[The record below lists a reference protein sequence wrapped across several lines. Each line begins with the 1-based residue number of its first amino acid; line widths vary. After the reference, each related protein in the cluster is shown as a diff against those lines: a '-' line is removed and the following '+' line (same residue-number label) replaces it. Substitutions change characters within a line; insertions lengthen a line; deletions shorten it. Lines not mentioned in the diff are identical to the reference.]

1 MSLKRRIQQ
10 AYDPIHAPE
19 DAIER
24 LKRELYQSD
33 IHEGEDAEFELY
45 DVEEAS
51 GRPGILK
58 YLVYIAAVLALCVG
72 VGMFWNSM
80 QANRNEL
87 HPLSAVS
94 PDGSPVP
101 SDGIPTPPDLESET
115 VNPGQP
121 FIEEWTEGTIPNIVN
136 YHYEYAKKI
145 IEQAGYAVELRYEQN
160 DEVQA
165 SSVIRTEPAAGDF
178 APEGTKVIVYVSQ
191 GTLAEGE

>member
-33 IHEGEDAEFELY
+33 IHKGEDAEFELY

-72 VGMFWNSM
+72 VGMFWNAM

-115 VNPGQP
+115 VNSGQP

-145 IEQAGYAVELRYEQN
+145 IEQAGYAVEFRYEQN

-191 GTLAEGE
+191 GALAEGE